1 MSNEL
6 MNIDEKVFNG
16 SFTTIECRDKQS
28 AAKVYNAATG
38 KCESLR
44 ENVNKVIAMQHIY
57 IEKVLMK
64 VRDEK
69 GDETGEVQE
78 ANRTVIISSDGK
90 NYSTCSKGVYSALK
104 RIISIFGMPEDWE
117 NGVLEIIPVI
127 ISTGKGQV
135 LSLKVRE

>member
-1 MSNEL
+1 MNNEL
-6 MNIDEKVFNG
+6 MNIDERVYNG
-16 SFTTIECRDKQS
+16 SFTTIKVEDKKS

-44 ENVNKVIAMQHIY
+44 ENVNTVIPMKDIY
-57 IEKVLMK
+57 IEKVYLK
-64 VRDEK
+64 IRDDK
-69 GDETGEVQE
+69 GEETGEVQE
-78 ANRTVIISSDGK
+78 ANRMVIISEDGR

-117 NGVLEIIPVI
+117 NGKLEIIPVI

-135 LSLKVRE
+135 LSLKVNE